1 MRRGVCLLIA
11 AVAVAG
17 CGGSGDGRLSRG
29 EYEARLRSAFAA
41 AHAELDPQPQPAGS
55 IALLTRIGNAYGDVA
70 KALDRLRVPANV
82 QALNDRLSAAAA
94 ARAATL
100 KRLVAKLGPASAD
113 ERRRLLAE
121 YDTSQLGA
129 DDFDAAVDALTA
141 KGYEFRPSA
150 GT

>member
-1 MRRGVCLLIA
+1 MRRGACLLIA

-17 CGGSGDGRLSRG
+17 CGGSGDGRLSKG
-29 EYEARLRSAFAA
+29 EYEAKLRAAFAA
-41 AHAELDPQPQPAGS
+41 AHAELDPRPGAAGS
-55 IALLTRIGNAYGDVA
+55 IALLTRIRDAYSDVA
-70 KALDRLRVPANV
+70 TALEGLYVPANV
-82 QALNDRLSAAAA
+82 QVLNDRLGAAAA

-100 KRLVAKLGPASAD
+100 KRLVGRLGPASAD
-113 ERRRLLAE
+113 ERKRLLAE
-121 YDTSQLGA
+121 YDTSQLGT